1 VVTTVHA
8 LQVIERPIRMTRRD
22 VALDYIA
29 TPQEVIATEQRYGQP
44 AGIYWDE
51 LPTEKLAAVPVLR
64 QQCQAGRK

>member
-1 VVTTVHA
+1 
-8 LQVIERPIRMTRRD
+8 MTRRD

-44 AGIYWDE
+44 ARIYWDE